1 MSERSEP
8 VSGLGADQPPAGNG
22 PGDGGNAAA
31 GEELGAT
38 VAALTADDIGPARP
52 VQAQGRR
59 PVDGGHR
66 RRDRPAR
73 ADP

>member
-8 VSGLGADQPPAGNG
+8 VTRARRGQPPAGNG

-38 VAALTADDIGPARP
+38 VAALTADDIGRP
-52 VQAQGRR
+52 VVGSC
-59 PVDGGHR
+59 
-66 RRDRPAR
+66 
-73 ADP
+73 